1 MTDELLVL
9 LGDTAIGHVER
20 DARNELRFIYEAPYR
35 DARNAIPLSLSMPLA
50 RAEHGHDVIEP
61 FLWNLLPDNELIIER
76 WARRFQVSSR
86 SAFSLIAAVGED
98 CAGAIRFVTPERVG
112 ALPGEGTGDV
122 QWLTP
127 SDVGRRLRALRDD
140 ASSWRQPEDGGQFSL
155 AGAQPKTAL
164 LRQGKR
170 WGVPTGRHPTTHILK
185 PGALGLD
192 GHAENE
198 HLCLLLAR
206 ELGLPT
212 ATSELIHFGDE
223 VAVVVERYDRIQTD
237 SGIVRVHQEDAC
249 QVLGLHP
256 ARKYQNEGG
265 PGVSSIAHILR
276 QHSRSA
282 SEDMDTFVDALALN
296 WLIGGTDAHAKNYS
310 FLIGAEGTIRLAP
323 LYDVASALPYPS
335 MPEQK
340 LKLAMKIG
348 GKYRLRDIGL
358 YEWEKLAA
366 ELSLDADSVVQRVA
380 NLALRVPDL
389 ASTLHAREKQAGLT
403 HPVVDRLVAALC
415 QRAKKCATAMYAG
428 ARRRR

>member
-1 MTDELLVL
+1 
-9 LGDTAIGHVER
+9 
-20 DARNELRFIYEAPYR
+20 
-35 DARNAIPLSLSMPLA
+35 
-50 RAEHGHDVIEP
+50 
-61 FLWNLLPDNELIIER
+61 
-76 WARRFQVSSR
+76 
-86 SAFSLIAAVGED
+86 
-98 CAGAIRFVTPERVG
+98 
-112 ALPGEGTGDV
+112 
-122 QWLTP
+122 
-127 SDVGRRLRALRDD
+127 
-140 ASSWRQPEDGGQFSL
+140 
-155 AGAQPKTAL
+155 
-164 LRQGKR
+164 
-170 WGVPTGRHPTTHILK
+170 
-185 PGALGLD
+185 
-192 GHAENE
+192 
-198 HLCLLLAR
+198 
-206 ELGLPT
+206 
-212 ATSELIHFGDE
+212 
-223 VAVVVERYDRIQTD
+223 
-237 SGIVRVHQEDAC
+237 
-249 QVLGLHP
+249 
-256 ARKYQNEGG
+256 
-265 PGVSSIAHILR
+265 
-276 QHSRSA
+276 
-282 SEDMDTFVDALALN
+282 MDTFVDALALN